1 QPGQRA
7 RPVAAILRGALRA
20 RRLADRDARARAA
33 RPPLAARCPG
43 RPGGGAG
50 GARPLRRRSD
60 GRARRGHALGRRTP
74 ARRARLAARAAPP
87 AVPARRAAH
96 APRPASPGGDDA
108 PVRRA
113 RRHRSGGRRRGG
125 PRRLAR
131 GPACHA
137 CAPDRQPRRGVGG
150 PGRGGARAP
159 GGLRCARFPA
169 SPRPGRRRAHLRAGR
184 GCRMMPRPHRWVVAA
199 LVAAVLVT
207 GLPVGARAG
216 TPAGARARRVVSLA
230 PHLTELLFEAGAGDK
245 VVGAS
250 DWSDYPEA
258 ARAIPR
264 VGDSHAFDIERILV
278 LRPDLAVAWEGGNAP
293 RHVAA
298 LE

>member
-1 QPGQRA
+1 
-7 RPVAAILRGALRA
+7 
-20 RRLADRDARARAA
+20 
-33 RPPLAARCPG
+33 
-43 RPGGGAG
+43 
-50 GARPLRRRSD
+50 
-60 GRARRGHALGRRTP
+60 
-74 ARRARLAARAAPP
+74 
-87 AVPARRAAH
+87 
-96 APRPASPGGDDA
+96 
-108 PVRRA
+108 
-113 RRHRSGGRRRGG
+113 
-125 PRRLAR
+125 
-131 GPACHA
+131 
-137 CAPDRQPRRGVGG
+137 
-150 PGRGGARAP
+150 
-159 GGLRCARFPA
+159 
-169 SPRPGRRRAHLRAGR
+169 
-184 GCRMMPRPHRWVVAA
+184 MMPRPHRWVVAA

-216 TPAGARARRVVSLA
+216 TPAGAPARRIVSLA

-298 LE
+298 LERLGIPVHVETAERLDDIGDAIERLGRLAGTQAVANLAAARYRERLARLRARHAGRAPVRVFHQVWDEPLMTVNGRHPVSDLVAACGGVNVFADAPALVPRVSREAVLRAAPEVITAAEGAGDPLAPWRRWPSLPAVAAGQLVELPADMISRLTPRLLDAAEPLCAAIDEARRR